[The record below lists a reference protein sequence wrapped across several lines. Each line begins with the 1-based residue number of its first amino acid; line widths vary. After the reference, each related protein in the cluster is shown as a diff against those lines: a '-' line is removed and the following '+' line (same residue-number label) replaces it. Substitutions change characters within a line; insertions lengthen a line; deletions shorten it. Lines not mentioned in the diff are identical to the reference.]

1 MDNKLNPHPDIPLDL
16 PTGERIQAAI
26 DHYGEQVVEQKAIA
40 LLRGENAGKD
50 FLLYAGG
57 RHGLGILDGAPPLY
71 WPELWGARALLF
83 VWDDSAT
90 PHVLAGLSNR
100 AWRVRE
106 MCLRVVQERNIPA
119 VSDIVRLTTDD
130 NSRVRAAALRA
141 LAEQGSAE
149 HQSIIAR
156 RFSDPDKS
164 VRPVAQQAR
173 DRLAARL
180 AAQAS
185 DQPE

>member
-26 DHYGEQVVEQKAIA
+26 AHYGEQVVEQKAIA

-90 PHVLAGLSNR
+90 SPIMAGLRNR

-106 MCLRVVQERNIPA
+106 MCLRVVLERNLPA
-119 VSDIVRLTTDD
+119 ISELVRLAKDD

-149 HQSIIAR
+149 HQSTIAQH
-156 RFSDPDKS
+156 FSDPDKS

-173 DRLAARL
+173 DTLAARVK
-180 AAQAS
+180 AAAT
-185 DQPE
+185 E

>member
-1 MDNKLNPHPDIPLDL
+1 MDNKLNPHPDIPIDL
-16 PTGERIQAAI
+16 PTGERLQYAI
-26 DHYGEQVVEQKAIA
+26 RHYGEQVVEQKAIA

-83 VWDDSAT
+83 VWDDSAA
-90 PHVLAGLSNR
+90 PLVIAGLSDR

-106 MCLRVVQERNIPA
+106 MCARVVLERNLPA
-119 VSDIVRLTTDD
+119 ASELVRLTTDE
-130 NSRVRAAALRA
+130 NPRVRSAALRA
-141 LAEQGSAE
+141 LAAQGTAE
-149 HQSIIAR
+149 HHSTIAQ

-173 DRLAARL
+173 DTLRARL
-180 AAQAS
+180 EAPSA
-185 DQPE
+185 

>member
-1 MDNKLNPHPDIPLDL
+1 MDKKLNPHPDIPIDL
-16 PTGERIQAAI
+16 PTGERLRAAVA
-26 DHYGEQVVEQKAIA
+26 HYGEQVVEQKAIA

-57 RHGLGILDGAPPLY
+57 RHGLGILDGAPALY
-71 WPELWGARALLF
+71 WPELWGARALLY

-90 PHVLAGLSNR
+90 PHVMAGLKDR

-106 MCLRVVQERNIPA
+106 MCLRVVLERNLPA
-119 VSDIVRLTTDD
+119 VPELVRLTSDE
-130 NSRVRAAALRA
+130 NARVRTAALRA
-141 LAEQGSAE
+141 LAAQGGPE
-149 HQSIIAR
+149 HHATIAQ

-173 DRLAARL
+173 DTLAARL
-180 AAQAS
+180 SAEA
-185 DQPE
+185 